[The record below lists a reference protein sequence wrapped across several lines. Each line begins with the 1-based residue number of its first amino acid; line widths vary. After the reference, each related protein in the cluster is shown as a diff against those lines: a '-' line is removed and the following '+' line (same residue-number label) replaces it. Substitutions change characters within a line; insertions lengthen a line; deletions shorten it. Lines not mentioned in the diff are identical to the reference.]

1 MGQSLK
7 PSPWWKTEHCN
18 RPASYILLDH
28 KSTNLFILI
37 EFKAKWRTGHV
48 EYVSEDSGKKASCF
62 GLPHCVEKRHT
73 QGKKL

>member
-37 EFKAKWRTGHV
+37 EFKAKWRAGHV
-48 EYVSEDSGKKASCF
+48 EYVYEHSGKKSF
-62 GLPHCVEKRHT
+62 MFWFTSLR
-73 QGKKL
+73 

>member
-37 EFKAKWRTGHV
+37 EFKAKWRAGHV
-48 EYVSEDSGKKASCF
+48 EYVYEHSGKKKLHVLVYLTA
-62 GLPHCVEKRHT
+62 L
-73 QGKKL
+73 KKTYH

>member
-37 EFKAKWRTGHV
+37 EFKAKWQTGHV
-48 EYVSEDSGKKASCF
+48 EYV
-62 GLPHCVEKRHT
+62 
-73 QGKKL
+73 